1 MNLFLQ
7 KNLSLVNKNN
17 IINIKFGKKIS
28 QNIFETKILN
38 NKITENIIQNL
49 KKDTKFKIINNL
61 VLEFNYLDNVILKQN
76 NKLLGFK
83 HEVSNIISEK
93 KTMFAIIKIK
103 SDNQI
108 LECPEDY
115 NLISKYH
122 KTIINIQ
129 SVLEIII
136 KKYQNY
142 LTIDIEIKKPCQE
155 LFVKKYIKL
164 VESIL

>member
-1 MNLFLQ
+1 MNHFLK
-7 KNLSLVNKNN
+7 KNLSLVNKNS

-28 QNIFETKILN
+28 ENIFETKILN
-38 NKITENIIQNL
+38 NKIIENIIQNL
-49 KKDTKFKIINNL
+49 KKDTKFKINNNH
-61 VLEFNYLDNVILKQN
+61 VLEFNYLNNVILKQN
-76 NKLLGFK
+76 NRLFGFK
-83 HEVSNIISEK
+83 YEVSDIVSEK

-103 SDNQI
+103 NDNQI
-108 LECPEDY
+108 LECPEEY
-115 NLISKYH
+115 NLISRYH
-122 KTIINIQ
+122 KTTINIQ

-142 LTIDIEIKKPCQE
+142 LTIDFEIKKPCQE